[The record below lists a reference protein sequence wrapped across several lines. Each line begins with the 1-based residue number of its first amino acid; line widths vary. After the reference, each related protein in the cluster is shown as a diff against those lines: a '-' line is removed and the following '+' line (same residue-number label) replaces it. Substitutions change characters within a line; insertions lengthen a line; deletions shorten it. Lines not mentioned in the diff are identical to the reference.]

1 MVSHG
6 TPGLPG
12 PRSWACLH
20 ALSLQGSRVGRCG
33 AVATEGRP
41 HFQPAAVRKGATLRL
56 GWAPS
61 SGTVARSRRAACP
74 RQVEACSA
82 RSAARLRRRGVCRSQ
97 EGTQAGT
104 AGSCRVGQQSA
115 PRARQKARD
124 WPVWAWQ
131 CKLWGVLCAAWVEA
145 RVGEDAAAN
154 TRAAWWVKARWNRR
168 LWRRLARASE
178 AVAGRPVA
186 RYLSLGARSRPEP
199 PGAPRGGA
207 GAAVGAGV

>member
-82 RSAARLRRRGVCRSQ
+82 RRAARLRLRRRGVCRSQ
-97 EGTQAGT
+97 EGAQAET
-104 AGSCRVGQQSA
+104 VGSCRVGQQSA

-124 WPVWAWQ
+124 WPVWARQ
-131 CKLWGVLCAAWVEA
+131 RRLWGVLCAAWRNTIVVPGLGKAQHEKSD
-145 RVGEDAAAN
+145 VHQHEWCWHTLTAAAHAA
-154 TRAAWWVKARWNRR
+154 TWVRAAVTLLPNAC
-168 LWRRLARASE
+168 SSPYPTPC
-178 AVAGRPVA
+178 VPSGRM
-186 RYLSLGARSRPEP
+186 
-199 PGAPRGGA
+199 
-207 GAAVGAGV
+207 